1 MSLYLTLIWE
11 FFKIGLFAA
20 GGGLATLPFLNSLAA
35 SGKIPGLTLEKIGEM
50 VALSESTPGPLGI
63 NMATYAG
70 YTAGYANSL
79 MAGNSVGMSRI
90 LGVTTAFTAT
100 ASLVAPSFIVI
111 LIVAKMLD
119 KYKSSRLVNDAFAGL
134 RPAVAGL
141 IAAAAWSVIGSTLF
155 NFTASAFGEAF
166 CLPEIALFAVMM
178 AVTNIKKLK
187 KLHPLVFIGAA
198 AVIGIIIGYTIGW

>member
-1 MSLYLTLIWE
+1 MTLYLTLIWE

-20 GGGLATLPFLNSLAA
+20 GGGLATLPFLNALAD
-35 SGKIPGLTLEKIGEM
+35 KYDWLTSDMIGQM

-70 YTAGYANSL
+70 YMAGYNTFGSP
-79 MAGNSVGMSRI
+79 V

-100 ASLVAPSFIVI
+100 ASLVAPSFII
-111 LIVAKMLD
+111 IMIVAKMLD
-119 KYKSSRLVNDAFAGL
+119 KYKSSNLVNDAFSTL

-141 IAAAAWSVIGSTLF
+141 IAAAAWSVIGTTLF

-166 CLPEIALFAVMM
+166 LLPEIVLFAVLM
-178 AVTNIKKLK
+178 VLTNLK
-187 KLHPLVFIGAA
+187 PLKTLHPLVWIGFAA
-198 AVIGIIIGYTIGW
+198 AAGILIGYTVGWG

>member
-1 MSLYLTLIWE
+1 MTLYLTLIWE

-20 GGGLATLPFLNSLAA
+20 GGGLATLPFLNALAD
-35 SGKIPGLTLEKIGEM
+35 KYDWLTSDMIGQM

-70 YTAGYANSL
+70 YMAGYNTFGSP
-79 MAGNSVGMSRI
+79 V

-100 ASLVAPSFIVI
+100 ASLVAPSFII
-111 LIVAKMLD
+111 IMIVAKMLD
-119 KYKSSRLVNDAFAGL
+119 KYKSSNLVNDAFSTL

-141 IAAAAWSVIGSTLF
+141 IAAAAWSVIGTTLF

-166 CLPEIALFAVMM
+166 LLPEIVLFAVLM
-178 AVTNIKKLK
+178 VLTNLKPLK
-187 KLHPLVFIGAA
+187 KLHPLVWIGFAA
-198 AVIGIIIGYTIGW
+198 AAGILIGYTVGWG

>member
-1 MSLYLTLIWE
+1 MSIYFILIYE

-20 GGGLATLPFLNSLAA
+20 GGGLATLPFLSALAD
-35 SGKIPGLTLEKIGEM
+35 KYPWLTSDMISHM

-70 YTAGYANSL
+70 YMAGYNTFGSP
-79 MAGNSVGMSRI
+79 V

-111 LIVAKMLD
+111 MIVAKMLD
-119 KYKSSRLVNDAFAGL
+119 KYKNSTLVNDAFSGL

-141 IAAAAWSVIGSTLF
+141 IAAAAWSVIGTTLF
-155 NFTASAFGEAF
+155 NFSAASFGAAFR
-166 CLPEIALFAVMM
+166 LPEIILFIVMFIL
-178 AVTNIKKLK
+178 TNVKPIK
-187 KLHPLVFIGAA
+187 KLHPLVFIAFAA
-198 AVIGIIIGYTIGW
+198 AAGIAIGYTVGW

>member
-1 MSLYLTLIWE
+1 MSIYFILIYE

-20 GGGLATLPFLNSLAA
+20 GGGLATLPFLSALAD
-35 SGKIPGLTLEKIGEM
+35 KYPWLTSDMISQM

-70 YTAGYANSL
+70 YMAGYNTFGSP
-79 MAGNSVGMSRI
+79 V

-111 LIVAKMLD
+111 MIVAKMLD
-119 KYKSSRLVNDAFAGL
+119 KYKNSTLVNDAFSGL

-141 IAAAAWSVIGSTLF
+141 IAAAAWSVIGTTLF
-155 NFTASAFGEAF
+155 NFSAASFGAAFR
-166 CLPEIALFAVMM
+166 LPEMILFAFMLVI
-178 AVTNIKKLK
+178 TNVKPIK
-187 KLHPLVFIGAA
+187 KLHPLVFIAFAA
-198 AVIGIIIGYTIGW
+198 AAGIAIGYTVGW

>member
-1 MSLYLTLIWE
+1 MSIYLILIYE

-20 GGGLATLPFLNSLAA
+20 GGGLATLPFLSALAD
-35 SGKIPGLTLEKIGEM
+35 KYPWLTSDMISQM

-63 NMATYAG
+63 NMATYSGYMAG
-70 YTAGYANSL
+70 YNTFGSPL
-79 MAGNSVGMSRI
+79 

-111 LIVAKMLD
+111 LIVSRVLD
-119 KYKSSRLVNDAFAGL
+119 KYKNSKLVNDAFSGL

-155 NFTASAFGEAF
+155 DFKAASFGAAFR
-166 CLPEIALFAVMM
+166 LPEIALFAVLMV
-178 AVTNIKKLK
+178 VTNIKKLK
-187 KLHPLVFIGAA
+187 KLHPLVIILAS
-198 AVIGIIIGYTIGW
+198 AVLGVVIGYTIGWD

>member
-1 MSLYLTLIWE
+1 MSIYLTLIYE

-20 GGGLATLPFLNSLAA
+20 GGGLATLPFLSALAD
-35 SGKIPGLTLEKIGEM
+35 KYPWLTSEMISQM

-70 YTAGYANSL
+70 YMAGYNTFGSPL
-79 MAGNSVGMSRI
+79 

-111 LIVAKMLD
+111 MIVARMLD
-119 KYKSSRLVNDAFAGL
+119 KYKNSSLVNDAFSTL

-141 IAAAAWSVIGSTLF
+141 IAAAAWSVIGTTLF
-155 NFTASAFGEAF
+155 NFSASSFGEAF
-166 CLPEIALFAVMM
+166 RLPEIILFAVML
-178 AVTNIKKLK
+178 VITNVKPLK
-187 KLHPLVFIGAA
+187 KLHPLVFIAFAA
-198 AVIGIIIGYTIGW
+198 AAGIAIGYTVGW